1 MRVGRILAG
10 IDLEEDTEKVL
21 AYAAFFAQGLSAPLH
36 LLHVMDYLI
45 TPPAYLSRYME
56 EEKKIAEKKFLPWQ
70 ERLENEG
77 IESRT
82 EIVIGRLHES
92 FSSVI
97 HREKAGMLVLGFR
110 SHTFRR
116 SSSEGLIKGL
126 EIPML
131 VVRGKKAE
139 DTPIGSVRIRKIL
152 CPTDFSMTSRKALEA
167 AKELKELFSSE
178 IEIIHVFP
186 GDAIGRKMEKWEGG
200 DRVVEELSRQT
211 AGELRKFL
219 SEAGLDKEGKVI
231 EGGPHQR
238 ISSFSSENDIDLIVI
253 GARGLSFI
261 EGMLI
266 GSVTDAVLKSS
277 PCPVLVIH

>member
-1 MRVGRILAG
+1 MRVGRILTG
-10 IDLEEDTEKVL
+10 LDLGEDTEKVL
-21 AYAAFFAQGLSAPLH
+21 AYAALFARGLSAPLH
-36 LLHVMDYLI
+36 LLHVMDYII
-45 TPPAYLSRYME
+45 TPPAYLSTYME

-77 IESRT
+77 VGSHT

-97 HREKAGMLVLGFR
+97 HRENAGMLVLGFR

-126 EIPML
+126 GIPLL

-139 DTPIGSVRIRKIL
+139 AASIGSVKIRKIL
-152 CPTDFSMTSRKALEA
+152 CPVDFSLTSQKALET

-178 IEIIHVFP
+178 MEVIHVFP
-186 GDAIGRKMEKWEGG
+186 GDAIAKKMETWGG
-200 DRVVEELSRQT
+200 RDRAVEEFSRQ
-211 AGELRKFL
+211 AAAELKKFL
-219 SEAGLDKEGKVI
+219 SEAGLDKEGKVV
-231 EGGPHQR
+231 EGEPHKK
-238 ISSFSSENDIDLIVI
+238 IASFSSENDIDLIVI

-266 GSVTDAVLKSS
+266 GSVTDAILKSS